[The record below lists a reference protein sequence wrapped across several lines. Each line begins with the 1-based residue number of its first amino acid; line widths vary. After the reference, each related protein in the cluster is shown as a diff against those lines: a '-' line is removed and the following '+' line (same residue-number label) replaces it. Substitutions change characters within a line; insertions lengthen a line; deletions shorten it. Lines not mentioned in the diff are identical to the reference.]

1 MDDVREGIQYLF
13 QTRNPLTFAVS
24 GTGHGMGKKEKY
36 SLVGRGEGINFFCLN
51 YVLSVLNLSFRFA
64 LLCYKKPLSKGIN

>member
-24 GTGHGMGKKEKY
+24 GTGHGMGKKK
-36 SLVGRGEGINFFCLN
+36 INI
-51 YVLSVLNLSFRFA
+51 V
-64 LLCYKKPLSKGIN
+64 